1 MGLIAQGP
9 LFATSVAPPNIM
21 LLFDDSGS
29 MRISAGSVS
38 RMTAAKQAAINLLD
52 GLHNVRVG
60 IASFGHPSKAGKGA
74 TINYGIADLDD
85 NRDEIYAA
93 INALSAGG
101 GTPISEALH
110 EVGRYFVGLSGP
122 ENTGGGF
129 RGSMLMVILHHGG
142 IPAMELLGF
151 TGKELQQMND

>member
-60 IASFGHPSKAGKGA
+60 IASFGHPS
-74 TINYGIADLDD
+74 
-85 NRDEIYAA
+85 
-93 INALSAGG
+93 
-101 GTPISEALH
+101 
-110 EVGRYFVGLSGP
+110 
-122 ENTGGGF
+122 
-129 RGSMLMVILHHGG
+129 
-142 IPAMELLGF
+142 
-151 TGKELQQMND
+151 